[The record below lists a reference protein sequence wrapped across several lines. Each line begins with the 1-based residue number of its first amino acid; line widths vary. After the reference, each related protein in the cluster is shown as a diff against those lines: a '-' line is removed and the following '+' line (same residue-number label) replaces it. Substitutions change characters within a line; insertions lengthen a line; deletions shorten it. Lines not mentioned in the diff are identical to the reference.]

1 MLKTICITLPE
12 GLLTEI
18 DRTVAELGTDRSSF
32 ARHAFEDALYR
43 AWVEKAEQQH
53 ARAYAHQP
61 EDANE
66 MALWESA
73 QDWEDHHATR

>member
-1 MLKTICITLPE
+1 MPKKICITIPG
-12 GLLTEI
+12 GLLNEI
-18 DRTVAELGTDRSSF
+18 DKTVAELGTDRSSF